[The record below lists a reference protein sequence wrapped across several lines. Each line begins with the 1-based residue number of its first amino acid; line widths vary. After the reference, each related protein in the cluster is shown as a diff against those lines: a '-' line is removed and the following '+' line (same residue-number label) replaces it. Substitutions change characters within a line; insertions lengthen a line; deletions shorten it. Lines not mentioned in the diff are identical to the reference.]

1 MTFQQSLDAIRAKVE
16 RFGDDLDNE
25 EVTKDVLI
33 RPMIKALGY
42 DSSDPTQVKAEFQV
56 TLRKGGR
63 GRADYVIMH
72 NGEPAIVM
80 ECKALGVP
88 LDHKIQNQM
97 RQYAQALGAKA
108 GLVTDGDFYLC
119 FANVDDEGR
128 MDDRCYRGL
137 RLSEPNDEDVEA
149 LELMSRKRFF
159 PKQFRE
165 GASRFQSDLD
175 HRNNLIQVLNHPAM
189 IEELKRIGELGDS
202 SERESEFSAT
212 MKFIQQVL
220 SEDVERAAAG
230 DLETPE
236 IDTTSEELD
245 AYRLCQGML
254 HGVIEPRRVSF
265 RDSKTYASV
274 LIDDNNRK
282 PLCRF
287 HFNGRIKYLGTFDA
301 DKQETRHAI
310 EEVDDLLKFAR
321 TLRKT
326 AKQYAE
332 S

>member
-1 MTFQQSLDAIRAKVE
+1 MTFQKSLDAIRAKLE
-16 RFGDDLDNE
+16 KFGDVLDNE
-25 EVTKDVLI
+25 EITKDVLI
-33 RPMIKALGY
+33 RPMIQALGY
-42 DSSDPTQVKAEFQV
+42 DSSDPTQVKAEYSV

-63 GRADYVIMH
+63 GRANYVIMH

-97 RQYAQALGAKA
+97 RQYARALGAKA
-108 GLVTDGDFYLC
+108 GLVTDGDCYLC
-119 FANVDDEGR
+119 FANVGDEGR
-128 MDDRCYRGL
+128 MDDRCFREL

-149 LELMSRKRFF
+149 LELMSRNRFF

-165 GASRFQSDLD
+165 AASKFQTDLD
-175 HRNNLIQVLNHPAM
+175 QRDNLIQVLNDPAM
-189 IEELKRIGELGDS
+189 LEQLMYIGEIEDS
-202 SERESEFSAT
+202 AKRESEFAT
-212 MKFIQQVL
+212 TMEFIQQIL
-220 SEDVERAAAG
+220 SDKVERIALG
-230 DLETPE
+230 DLEAPE
-236 IDTTSEELD
+236 IVTTNEEFY
-245 AYRLCQGML
+245 AHWLCKGIV
-254 HGVIEPRRVSF
+254 HGVIEPHRVAF

-287 HFNGRIKYLGTFDA
+287 HFNGRVKQVGTFDA
-301 DKQETRHAI
+301 NKQETRHAI

-326 AKQYAE
+326 ARQYAD